1 MAKFSA
7 GKRYLTP
14 GEAASML
21 MISPVT
27 LRHWA
32 LAGKLN
38 FVVTPGGHRRYAED
52 EVERFASQY
61 DKVILP
67 AESHASLKNG
77 DDVRRVLIVD
87 NNVPLTEFLVGLLQG
102 LPEPVMAEV
111 AHDGFEAGQKVLF
124 FRPHTILLDLM
135 MPGLEGFE
143 VCRKIKDSVITRD
156 TQVVMMTD
164 YNTPENIQ
172 KARAAGAEACLSK
185 PIDKAQLFK
194 TIVLGKADAMTVR
207 G

>member
-1 MAKFSA
+1 
-7 GKRYLTP
+7 
-14 GEAASML
+14 

-61 DKVILP
+61 DKVVLP

-77 DDVRRVLIVD
+77 DEVRRVLIVD

-135 MPGLEGFE
+135 MPGLEGYE

-156 TQVVMMTD
+156 TQVVMM
-164 YNTPENIQ
+164 E
-172 KARAAGAEACLSK
+172 ARTE
-185 PIDKAQLFK
+185 
-194 TIVLGKADAMTVR
+194 
-207 G
+207 